1 MTLYL
6 PTILIT
12 ASLCKNSNSFGL
24 SQNAP
29 GEQQANDLKIY
40 LSLDKTGSDYQQ
52 LMSTITAKLE
62 TARFSWEVDEE
73 LHTLW
78 DLGDHSDVQAFL
90 RYAAA
95 LLMDGKG
102 WYNPEEAKVV
112 LEAIIEGEGRC

>member
-1 MTLYL
+1 M
-6 PTILIT
+6 
-12 ASLCKNSNSFGL
+12 KKSNSFGL

-52 LMSTITAKLE
+52 LMSTISAKLE
-62 TARFSWEVDEE
+62 RSRYSWEVDEE

-78 DLGDHSDVQAFL
+78 DLGDHGDVPAFL
-90 RYAAA
+90 RYAVA
-95 LLMDGKG
+95 LLMDGKD

-112 LEAIIEGEGRC
+112 LEAIIEGEGPALRLPGGMVNESEL